1 MENVNESHDKPAIPS
16 TNVETSS
23 PSLQIKLDPTKKKKN
38 QKLGISQLFGRTIQK
53 WKQLKRKTLRHHAI
67 IAIGS

>member
-23 PSLQIKLDPTKKKKN
+23 PSLQIKLDPTKKKKKSKAGN
-38 QKLGISQLFGRTIQK
+38 QSVVWSHYTKVETIEK
-53 WKQLKRKTLRHHAI
+53 GNSK
-67 IAIGS
+67 AIGS